1 MIPKEGL
8 DLTYIREALQRRFWL
23 VAVPFFLVFL
33 IIILYCIFAPR
44 VFRAETVILVEPQ
57 KVPGEFVSSTVTI
70 DLNSRLRTI
79 TQQIKSRTRLEKII
93 NDYDLYPQVRASA
106 TMTDAVSI
114 FGQNIEVNVRGGR
127 HAFHVAFEGRDPV
140 KVRDVTNTIANLF
153 IEDNLKLREA
163 QAAGTTIFLDRELQR
178 LQDILEQKET
188 SIREFKEEYRG
199 FLPEDMNQNY
209 TMMAH
214 LQRQLGS
221 LNTTVQQTKDRKILL
236 TTQLNNLRRMEAEFG
251 TFEAGGGDI
260 LDSGSDETAPVER
273 WESSDVLQLRAE
285 LRKLKARYSE
295 KHPDVMKVQAM
306 IDKLVAEEPL
316 PREDFGEEFGSE
328 TYEAVDD
335 SSLFAAQIEDMK
347 AQVLMTNRELAKL
360 LGQQQKTERELAM
373 YQSRIESSPKIE
385 QMLGDLRRGYDQVE
399 GNYSSMLDKKFK
411 AKLSENLEIAQQ
423 GEQFTILDHAKLP
436 DKPYKPKARKVL
448 LLGFFAALAGGLGLA
463 LLAEYLDRS
472 FFMSKDVER
481 TLQLPVLVSVPV
493 ILTDKDRE
501 KIILR
506 RAVSAGA
513 LVSMMSVL
521 LVALYLLWRLDPM
534 VIAFSA
540 S

>member
-8 DLTYIREALQRRFWL
+8 DLTYIREALLRRFWIA
-23 VAVPFFLVFL
+23 VVPFFLVFL
-33 IIILYCIFAPR
+33 AVILYCIFAPR
-44 VFRAETVILVEPQ
+44 VFRAETFILVEPQ

-93 NDYDLYPQVRASA
+93 NDYDLYPEVRASA
-106 TMTDAVSI
+106 TMTDAVAI
-114 FGQNIEVNVRGGR
+114 FGQKIEVNVRGGR
-127 HAFHVAFEGRDPV
+127 HAFQVAFEGRDPV

-178 LQDILEQKET
+178 LQEILHEKET
-188 SIREFKEEYRG
+188 AIREFKEKYRG
-199 FLPEDMNQNY
+199 FLPEDMSQNY

-214 LQRQLGS
+214 LQRQIDS
-221 LNTTVQQTKDRKILL
+221 LNTTIQQTKDRKILL
-236 TTQLNNLRRMEAEFG
+236 TSQLNNLRRMEAEFG
-251 TFEAGGGDI
+251 STETGI
-260 LDSGSDETAPVER
+260 LYEGSEESAPVEK
-273 WESSDVLQLRAE
+273 WESADVQQLRVE

-295 KHPDVMKVQAM
+295 KHPDVMKIQAM
-306 IDKLVAEEPL
+306 IAKLLAEETP
-316 PREDFGEEFGSE
+316 PPENFGEDFDSE
-328 TYEAVDD
+328 MYDPMDD
-335 SSLFAAQIEDMK
+335 SSLFAAQIEDMA

-360 LGQQQKTERELAM
+360 WGQKAKIEKELET
-373 YQSRIESSPKIE
+373 YQSRIQDGPKIE

-399 GNYSSMLDKKFK
+399 GNYSSLLSKKFK

-436 DKPYKPKARKVL
+436 DKPYKPKTRKVL
-448 LLGFFAALAGGLGLA
+448 LFGFFAALAGGLGLA
-463 LLAEYLDRS
+463 LLAEHLDRS
-472 FFMSKDVER
+472 FFMTKDVEKA
-481 TLQLPVLVSVPV
+481 LQLPVLVSVPV
-493 ILTDKDRE
+493 ILTDQDRE
-501 KIILR
+501 RILVR
-506 RAVSAGA
+506 RAVSAAA

-521 LVALYLLWRLDPM
+521 IAALYFLWRLDPM
-534 VIAFSA
+534 VVAFSV